1 MELKVVAQND
11 DLAPNGSLHLA
22 QHGVSYYVEVRN
34 KNNFER
40 ILFGTGS
47 SYLPIKYN
55 AEISNINLRNIDA
68 IVILHCHYDHTGGL
82 YDVLREF
89 DKTLFVHP
97 SIFREN
103 FYLSYKYIGIPKEY
117 RLELMN
123 SKSFVF
129 SIKPLKITKSISMT
143 GEISRE
149 NIYGK
154 PEDMF
159 TMENGKIEQDM
170 MDDNS
175 LYIDMGDLMFLI
187 SGCSHAGIL
196 NIKNYVEKL
205 SEKDVKY
212 ITESLHLI
220 NTSME
225 RINFT
230 IENLK
235 GINLFL
241 VDCKGDI
248 AFEKIMDACYENVK
262 KIHSGF
268 EVELYGLQNACTGK

>member
-1 MELKVVAQND
+1 MELKVVVLND
-11 DLAPNGSLHLA
+11 DLAPKGSLHLA

-40 ILFGTGS
+40 ILFDTGS

-68 IVILHCHYDHTGGL
+68 IVISHCHYDHTGGL
-82 YDVLREF
+82 YDILREF
-89 DKTLFVHP
+89 DKTVFAHP

-103 FYLSYKYIGIPKEY
+103 FYLPYKYIGIPKEH

-123 SKSFVF
+123 SKNFVF
-129 SIKPLKITKSISMT
+129 SKKPLKITKSISMT
-143 GEISRE
+143 GEIPRE
-149 NIYGK
+149 NIYEK

-159 TMENGKIEQDM
+159 TLENGEIEPDMM

-175 LYIDMGDLMFLI
+175 LYIDLGDSIFLI
-187 SGCSHAGIL
+187 SGCSHAGIV

-205 SEKDVKY
+205 SGKDVKY
-212 ITESLHLI
+212 IMGGLHLI
-220 NTSME
+220 NASME

-241 VDCKGDI
+241 GHCTGDV
-248 AFEKIMDACYENVK
+248 AFQKIRDACGDNVK

-268 EVELYGLQNACTGK
+268 EVEL